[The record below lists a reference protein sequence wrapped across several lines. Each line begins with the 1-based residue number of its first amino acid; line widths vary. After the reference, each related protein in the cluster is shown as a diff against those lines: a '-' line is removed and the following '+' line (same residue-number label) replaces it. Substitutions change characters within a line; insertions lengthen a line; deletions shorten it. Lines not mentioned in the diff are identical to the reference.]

1 MLKPD
6 HVSDAAALL
15 DAGVVPSRRR
25 AMQLALGAGYAAAA
39 LPVVAQ
45 TAVKTSAD
53 GLTAGEVA
61 VDVAGFQMPAYR
73 AQPAGK
79 TGLPVVLV
87 LSEIFGV
94 HEYIADTA
102 RRLAHLGYLAIAP
115 ELFIRQ
121 GDAKRYTEIG
131 KLVSEVIAKV
141 PDAQVLADLDA
152 TVAWAAAH
160 GGDTRKLGVTGFC
173 WGGRQ
178 TWLYCAH
185 NPRVK
190 AGVAWYG
197 RLVGEPT
204 ALAPRNPVDVAGQLK
219 APVLGLY
226 GEADTGIGHDTVE
239 KMKAALTDAG
249 AKGNAAAAASA
260 FVVYPDAPHA
270 FHADYRPSYRKEA
283 AEDGWK
289 RMLAWFKQHGVD

>member
-15 DAGVVPSRRR
+15 DAGAVPSRRR

-45 TAVKTSAD
+45 TAVKTSAE

-61 VDVAGFQMPAYR
+61 IDVAGFQMPAYR

-102 RRLAHLGYLAIAP
+102 RRLAHQGYLAIAP

-226 GEADTGIGHDTVE
+226 GGADTGIGQDTVE
-239 KMKAALTDAG
+239 KMKAALADAG